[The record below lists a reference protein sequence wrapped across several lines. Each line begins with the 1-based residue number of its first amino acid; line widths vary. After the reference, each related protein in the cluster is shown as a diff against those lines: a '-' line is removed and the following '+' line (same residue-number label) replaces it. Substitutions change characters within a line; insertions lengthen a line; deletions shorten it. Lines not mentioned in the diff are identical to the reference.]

1 MRGGTAA
8 RNPYLYNSDPMPGR
22 VCLAV
27 VAGPIQGRQFA
38 FEEHDTFLFGRSP
51 DCHAQ
56 LAEADGTASRHHF
69 LLEVNPPA
77 ARLRDLGSLNGTY
90 VNGTKYGG
98 RGTMTLEKARQQRWP
113 EVDLRDGD
121 GIRVGTTVFEVHV
134 EGTDPDTGPR
144 TEDEEAVTPAPL
156 APPSVIAGFEV
167 GPLLGRGGMGTV
179 YQATRTVDGA
189 VVALKLM
196 RPEVVIDTKS
206 RETFA
211 REIEV
216 TASLRHPNVV
226 ALYGYGTEGD
236 TFFFALEY
244 CPGGSVAQV
253 MLKRDGPLEVEA
265 AVRVTLE
272 ALEGLAYAHDQGFV
286 HRDIKPEN
294 ILLLDAEMK
303 TAKLADFGLAK
314 SFELAGLS
322 GMTATGM
329 VAGTLY
335 FMPREQITHFRL
347 LRPASDVWSMGATLY
362 HMLTLRYPRDFPPEA
377 DPLNVILAGG
387 TLPLRERDPWLP
399 ARLAEVVDR
408 AVADDLAERY
418 ATAAEFRDALRRAL

>member
-1 MRGGTAA
+1 
-8 RNPYLYNSDPMPGR
+8 MPGR

-38 FEEHDTFLFGRSP
+38 FEDHDTFLFGRSP

-98 RGTMTLEKARQQRWP
+98 RGTMTLEKARQQSWP

-134 EGTDPDTGPR
+134 EGTEPDTDPR
-144 TEDEEAVTPAPL
+144 EEEDVTPAPM
-156 APPSVIAGFEV
+156 APPSSIADFEI
-167 GPLLGRGGMGTV
+167 GPLLGRGGMGSV
-179 YQATRTVDGA
+179 YKATRKADGT

-196 RPEVVIDTKS
+196 RPGVVIDTRS
-206 RETFA
+206 REVFA
-211 REIEV
+211 REVEV

-226 ALYGYGTEGD
+226 ALYEHGIEAE
-236 TFFFALEY
+236 TFYFALEY
-244 CPGGSVAQV
+244 CAGGSLAHV
-253 MLKRDGPLEVEA
+253 MLKRDGPLEPAA

-272 ALEGLAYAHDQGFV
+272 ALEGLAYAHGQGFV

-294 ILLLDAEMK
+294 ILLDDADMK

-322 GMTATGM
+322 GMTATGV

-335 FMPREQITHFRL
+335 FMPREQITNFRL

-362 HMLTLRYPRDFPPEA
+362 HMLTLRYPRDFLPEA
-377 DPLNVILAGG
+377 DPLQVILSSG

-399 ARLAEVVDR
+399 ERLAEVVDR
-408 AVADDLAERY
+408 AVTDDLSQRY
-418 ATAAEFRDALRRAL
+418 ASAGEFKDALRRAL

>member
-1 MRGGTAA
+1 
-8 RNPYLYNSDPMPGR
+8 MPGR
-22 VCLAV
+22 VSLAV
-27 VAGPIQGRQFA
+27 VSGPIQGRQFA
-38 FEEHDTFLFGRSP
+38 FEDHDTFLFGRSP

-56 LAEADGTASRHHF
+56 LAESDTTASRHHF

-98 RGTMTLEKARQQRWP
+98 RGTLSLEKAQQQRWP

-134 EGTDPDTGPR
+134 EGGTEMDTGPR
-144 TEDEEAVTPAPL
+144 SEDEEEPRPPRAAPA
-156 APPSVIAGFEV
+156 AIAGYEV
-167 GPLLGRGGMGTV
+167 GPLLGRGGMGSV
-179 YQATRTVDGA
+179 YMAKRKADGR

-196 RPEVVIDTKS
+196 QPGVVVDGHS
-206 RETFA
+206 REAFA
-211 REIEV
+211 REVEV

-226 ALYGYGTEGD
+226 ALYDHGLEGD
-236 TFFFALEY
+236 TFYFALEY
-244 CPGGSVAQV
+244 CAGGSLAA
-253 MLKRDGPLEVEA
+253 MLLKRDDPLEVETA
-265 AVRVTLE
+265 LRITFD
-272 ALEGLAYAHDQGFV
+272 ALEGLSYAHGQGFV

-294 ILLLDAEMK
+294 ILLAEAAAA

-314 SFELAGLS
+314 SFEMAGLS

-362 HMLTLRYPRDFPPEA
+362 HMLTLRYPRDFLPGV
-377 DPLNVILAGG
+377 DPLHVILSGG
-387 TLPLRERDPWLP
+387 TLPLRQRDPWLP

-408 AVADDLAERY
+408 AVADDLGQRY
-418 ATAAEFRDALRRAL
+418 ETAGDFRDALRRVV

>member
-1 MRGGTAA
+1 
-8 RNPYLYNSDPMPGR
+8 MPGR

-38 FEEHDTFLFGRSP
+38 FQDHDTFLFGRSP

-56 LAEADGTASRHHF
+56 LAESDTTASRHHF

-77 ARLRDLGSLNGTY
+77 VRLRDLGSLNGTY
-90 VNGTKYGG
+90 VNGTKHGG
-98 RGTMTLEKARQQRWP
+98 RGALSLEKAQQQRWP

-134 EGTDPDTGPR
+134 EGGTESDTGPR
-144 TEDEEAVTPAPL
+144 SEDAGAPAPA
-156 APPSVIAGFEV
+156 APRAVPSVIAGYEV
-167 GPLLGRGGMGTV
+167 GPVLGSGGMGTV
-179 YQATRTVDGA
+179 YRARRKSDGA
-189 VVALKLM
+189 AVALKLM
-196 RPEVVIDTKS
+196 RPEVVVDNHS
-206 RETFA
+206 RESFA

-226 ALYGYGTEGD
+226 ALYDHGIEGD
-236 TFFFALEY
+236 TFYFALEY
-244 CPGGSVAQV
+244 CPGGSLSALL
-253 MLKRDGPLEVEA
+253 LKRDDPLDVETA
-265 AVRVTLE
+265 GRMTLD
-272 ALEGLAYAHDQGFV
+272 ALEGLSYAHEKGFV

-294 ILLLDAEMK
+294 ILLADAEGSL
-303 TAKLADFGLAK
+303 AKLADFGLAK

-362 HMLTLRYPRDFPPEA
+362 HMLTLRYPRDFLPGV
-377 DPLNVILAGG
+377 DPLHVILSGG
-387 TLPLRERDPWLP
+387 TLPLRQRDPWLP
-399 ARLAEVVDR
+399 VKLAEVVDR
-408 AVADDLAERY
+408 AVADDLGQRY
-418 ATAAEFRDALRRAL
+418 ETAGDFRQALRRAL

>member
-1 MRGGTAA
+1 
-8 RNPYLYNSDPMPGR
+8 MPGR
-22 VCLAV
+22 VCLDV

-38 FEEHDTFLFGRSP
+38 FEDHDTFLFGRSP

-56 LAEADGTASRHHF
+56 LAESDGTASRHHF

-90 VNGTKYGG
+90 VNGTKHGG
-98 RGTMTLEKARQQRWP
+98 RGALTLEQARQQRWP

-134 EGTDPDTGPR
+134 EGGTESDTGPR
-144 TEDEEAVTPAPL
+144 SEDDVASAPSRPVPA
-156 APPSVIAGFEV
+156 VIAGYEV
-167 GPLLGRGGMGTV
+167 GPVLGSGGMGTV
-179 YQATRTVDGA
+179 YRARRVSDGG

-196 RPEVVIDTKS
+196 RPEVVVGTHS
-206 RETFA
+206 REAFA

-226 ALYGYGTEGD
+226 ALYDHGIEGD
-236 TFFFALEY
+236 TFYFALEF
-244 CPGGSVAQV
+244 CPGGSLSAMMLQRDDPLDVATAGRIA
-253 MLKRDGPLEVEA
+253 LD
-265 AVRVTLE
+265 
-272 ALEGLAYAHDQGFV
+272 ALEGLSYAHEKGFV

-294 ILLLDAEMK
+294 ILLAGGEGA

-322 GMTATGM
+322 GMTATGV

-335 FMPREQITHFRL
+335 FMPREQITQFRL

-362 HMLTLRYPRDFPPEA
+362 HMLTLRYPRDFRPGV
-377 DPLNVILAGG
+377 DPLNLFLSGG
-387 TLPLRERDPWLP
+387 TLPLRQRDPELP

-408 AVADDLAERY
+408 AVADDLGQRY
-418 ATAAEFRDALRRAL
+418 ETAGDFREALRRAL

>member
-1 MRGGTAA
+1 
-8 RNPYLYNSDPMPGR
+8 MPGR
-22 VCLAV
+22 VSLDV
-27 VAGPIQGRQFA
+27 VAGPIQGQQFA
-38 FEEHDTFLFGRSP
+38 FEDHDTFLFGRSP

-56 LAEADGTASRHHF
+56 LAESDTTASRHHF

-77 ARLRDLGSLNGTY
+77 VRLRDLGSLNGTY
-90 VNGTKYGG
+90 VNGTKHGG
-98 RGTMTLEKARQQRWP
+98 RGALSLEKAKQQRWP

-134 EGTDPDTGPR
+134 EGGTEIDTGPR
-144 TEDEEAVTPAPL
+144 SEDAV
-156 APPSVIAGFEV
+156 APPRKRAVPAVIAGYEV
-167 GPLLGRGGMGTV
+167 GPVLGSGGMGTV
-179 YQATRTVDGA
+179 YKAKRQSDGH

-196 RPEVVIDTKS
+196 RPEVVVDSHS
-206 RETFA
+206 RESFA

-226 ALYGYGTEGD
+226 ALYDHGIEGD
-236 TFFFALEY
+236 TFYFALEY
-244 CPGGSVAQV
+244 CPGGSLSA
-253 MLKRDGPLEVEA
+253 MLLKRDDPLDVEA
-265 AVRVTLE
+265 AGRITLE
-272 ALEGLAYAHDQGFV
+272 ALEGLSYAHEKGFV

-294 ILLLDAEMK
+294 ILLGEGEGT

-362 HMLTLRYPRDFPPEA
+362 HMLTLRYPRDFLPGV
-377 DPLNVILAGG
+377 DPLHAILSGG
-387 TLPLRERDPWLP
+387 TLPLRQRDPWLP
-399 ARLAEVVDR
+399 PRLAEVVDR
-408 AVADDLAERY
+408 AVADDLGQRY
-418 ATAAEFRDALRRAL
+418 ETAGDFREALRRAL

>member
-1 MRGGTAA
+1 
-8 RNPYLYNSDPMPGR
+8 MPGR
-22 VCLAV
+22 VSLAV
-27 VAGPIQGRQFA
+27 VAGPIEGRQFA
-38 FEEHDTFLFGRSP
+38 FEDHDTFLFGRSP

-56 LAEADGTASRHHF
+56 LAESDTTASRHHF

-98 RGTMTLEKARQQRWP
+98 RGALSLEKAQQQRWP

-134 EGTDPDTGPR
+134 EGGTEVDTGPR
-144 TEDEEAVTPAPL
+144 HEEAEASAAPRAAPA
-156 APPSVIAGFEV
+156 AIVGYEI

-179 YQATRTVDGA
+179 YRARRKSDGA
-189 VVALKLM
+189 LVALKLM
-196 RPEVVIDTKS
+196 RPEVVVDGHS
-206 RETFA
+206 REAFA

-226 ALYGYGTEGD
+226 ALYDHGIEGD

-244 CPGGSVAQV
+244 CPGGSLSAVL
-253 MLKRDGPLEVEA
+253 LKRDGPLEVET
-265 AVRVTLE
+265 AVRITLD
-272 ALEGLAYAHDQGFV
+272 ALEGLSYAHEKGFV

-294 ILLLDAEMK
+294 ILLAEPEMT

-362 HMLTLRYPRDFPPEA
+362 HMLTLRYPRDFLPGV
-377 DPLNVILAGG
+377 DPLHVILSGG
-387 TLPLRERDPWLP
+387 TLPLRQRDPWLP
-399 ARLAEVVDR
+399 ERLAEVVDR
-408 AVADDLAERY
+408 AVADDLGQRY
-418 ATAAEFRDALRRAL
+418 ETAGDFRNALGRAL

>member
-1 MRGGTAA
+1 
-8 RNPYLYNSDPMPGR
+8 MPGR
-22 VCLAV
+22 VSLAV

-38 FEEHDTFLFGRSP
+38 FEDHDTFLFGRSP

-56 LAEADGTASRHHF
+56 LAESDTTASRHHF

-98 RGTMTLEKARQQRWP
+98 RGTLSLEKAQQQRWP

-121 GIRVGTTVFEVHV
+121 GIRVGTTMFEVHV
-134 EGTDPDTGPR
+134 EGGTEVDTGPR
-144 TEDEEAVTPAPL
+144 SEDSAPSA
-156 APPSVIAGFEV
+156 APPAVPAVIAGYEV
-167 GPLLGRGGMGTV
+167 GSLLGRGGMGTV
-179 YQATRTVDGA
+179 YKARRKSDGG

-196 RPEVVIDTKS
+196 RPEVVVDGHS
-206 RETFA
+206 REAFA

-226 ALYGYGTEGD
+226 VLYDHGLEGD
-236 TFFFALEY
+236 TFYFALEY
-244 CPGGSVAQV
+244 CAGGSLSALL
-253 MLKRDGPLEVEA
+253 LKREGPLEVET
-265 AVRVTLE
+265 AVRITLD
-272 ALEGLAYAHDQGFV
+272 ALEGLSFAHQKGFV

-294 ILLLDAEMK
+294 ILLADAE

-362 HMLTLRYPRDFPPEA
+362 HMLTLRYPRDFLPGV
-377 DPLNVILAGG
+377 DPLHVILSGG
-387 TLPLRERDPWLP
+387 TLPLRQRDPWLP
-399 ARLAEVVDR
+399 AGLAEVVDR
-408 AVADDLAERY
+408 AVADDLGQRY
-418 ATAAEFRDALRRAL
+418 ETAGDFRNALRRAL

>member
-1 MRGGTAA
+1 
-8 RNPYLYNSDPMPGR
+8 MPGR

-38 FEEHDTFLFGRSP
+38 FEDHDTFLFGRSP

-134 EGTDPDTGPR
+134 EGTEPDTGPGD
-144 TEDEEAVTPAPL
+144 DEAITPAPM
-156 APPSVIAGFEV
+156 ASEAVIAGFEV

-179 YQATRTVDGA
+179 FKARRQSDGA
-189 VVALKLM
+189 TVALKLM
-196 RPEVVIDTKS
+196 RPGMVVDTKS

-211 REIEV
+211 REVEV

-226 ALYGYGTEGD
+226 TLYEHGLEGD
-236 TFFFALEY
+236 TFYFALEY
-244 CPGGSVAQV
+244 CPGGSLAAAL
-253 MLKRDGPLEVEA
+253 LKREDPLEVET
-265 AVRVTLE
+265 AVRVTLQ
-272 ALEGLAYAHDQGFV
+272 ALEGLAFAHEQGFV

-294 ILLLDAEMK
+294 ILLADADLR

-322 GMTATGM
+322 GMTATGV

-362 HMLTLRYPRDFPPEA
+362 HMLTFRYPRDFPPEA
-377 DPLNVILAGG
+377 DPLNVILSGG
-387 TLPLRERDPWLP
+387 TLPLRQRDPWLP

-408 AVADDLAERY
+408 AVADDLGQRY
-418 ATAAEFRDALRRAL
+418 ATAAEFRDALRRTL

>member
-1 MRGGTAA
+1 
-8 RNPYLYNSDPMPGR
+8 MPGR

-38 FEEHDTFLFGRSP
+38 FEDHDTFLFGRSP

-56 LAEADGTASRHHF
+56 LAEADTTASRHHF

-77 ARLRDLGSLNGTY
+77 VRLRDLGSLNGTY

-98 RGTMTLEKARQQRWP
+98 RGTLTLEKARQQRWP

-134 EGTDPDTGPR
+134 EGG
-144 TEDEEAVTPAPL
+144 TEADSGARAQEASAVTPAPV
-156 APPSVIAGFEV
+156 APPGAIAGFEV
-167 GPLLGRGGMGTV
+167 GPLLGRGGMGSV
-179 YQATRTVDGA
+179 YKATRKADGV

-196 RPEVVIDTKS
+196 RPEVVVDTHS

-226 ALYGYGTEGD
+226 ALYEHGVEGD
-236 TFFFALEY
+236 TFYFALEY
-244 CPGGSVAQV
+244 CPGGSLAAAL
-253 MLKRDGPLEVEA
+253 LKREGPLEVET
-265 AVRVTLE
+265 AVRLALE
-272 ALEGLAYAHDQGFV
+272 ALEGLGYAHQQGFV

-294 ILLLDAEMK
+294 LLLTDAAMK

-362 HMLTLRYPRDFPPEA
+362 HMLTLRYPRDFLPEA
-377 DPLNVILAGG
+377 DPLHVILSGG
-387 TLPLRERDPWLP
+387 TLPLRQRDPWLP
-399 ARLAEVVDR
+399 AGLAEVVDR
-408 AVADDLAERY
+408 AVADDLKARY
-418 ATAAEFRDALRRAL
+418 ATAVEFRDALRRAL

>member
-1 MRGGTAA
+1 
-8 RNPYLYNSDPMPGR
+8 MPGR

-38 FEEHDTFLFGRSP
+38 FEDHDTFLFGRAP

-56 LAEADGTASRHHF
+56 LAEADTTASRHHF
-69 LLEVNPPA
+69 LLEVNPPE
-77 ARLRDLGSLNGTY
+77 ARLRDLGSMNGTY

-134 EGTDPDTGPR
+134 EGTEPDSGPHH
-144 TEDEEAVTPAPL
+144 DSGAVTPAPM
-156 APPSVIAGFEV
+156 APPATIAGFEI
-167 GPLLGRGGMGTV
+167 GPLLGRGGMGSV
-179 YQATRTVDGA
+179 YKAMRRADGA

-196 RPEVVIDTKS
+196 RPEVVVDTKS

-226 ALYGYGTEGD
+226 TLYEHGLEGD
-236 TFFFALEY
+236 TFYFALEY
-244 CPGGSVAQV
+244 CPGGSMAHVL
-253 MLKRDGPLEVEA
+253 LKRENPLEVEA

-272 ALEGLAYAHDQGFV
+272 ALEGLAYAHAEGFV
-286 HRDIKPEN
+286 HRDLKPEN
-294 ILLLDAEMK
+294 ILLVDAQMK

-362 HMLTLRYPRDFPPEA
+362 HMLTLRYPRDFLPEA
-377 DPLNVILAGG
+377 DPLTVILSGG
-387 TLPLRERDPWLP
+387 TLPLRQRDPWLP
-399 ARLAEVVDR
+399 ERLAQVVDR
-408 AVADDLAERY
+408 AVADDLSQRY

>member
-1 MRGGTAA
+1 
-8 RNPYLYNSDPMPGR
+8 MPGR

-38 FEEHDTFLFGRSP
+38 FEDHDTFLFGRSP

-56 LAEADGTASRHHF
+56 LAEADTTASRHHF

-77 ARLRDLGSLNGTY
+77 ARLRDLGSRNGTY

-134 EGTDPDTGPR
+134 EGTEPDSGPG
-144 TEDEEAVTPAPL
+144 TDDDAVTPAPI
-156 APPSVIAGFEV
+156 APEAVIAGFEV
-167 GPLLGRGGMGTV
+167 GPLLGRGGMGSV
-179 YQATRTVDGA
+179 FKARRQSDGA
-189 VVALKLM
+189 TVALKLM
-196 RPEVVIDTKS
+196 RPGMVVDTKS
-206 RETFA
+206 REAFA
-211 REIEV
+211 REVEV

-226 ALYGYGTEGD
+226 ALYEHGLEDD
-236 TFFFALEY
+236 TFYFALEY
-244 CPGGSVAQV
+244 CPGGSLASEL
-253 MLKRDGPLEVEA
+253 LKRDGPLDVETA
-265 AVRVTLE
+265 ARVTLQ
-272 ALEGLAYAHDQGFV
+272 ALDGLAFAHEQGFV

-294 ILLLDAEMK
+294 ILLVDSDMR

-314 SFELAGLS
+314 SFEMAGLS
-322 GMTATGM
+322 GMTATGV

-362 HMLTLRYPRDFPPEA
+362 HMLTFRYPRDFLPEA
-377 DPLNVILAGG
+377 DPLNVILSSG
-387 TLPLRERDPWLP
+387 TLPLRQRDPWLP

-408 AVADDLAERY
+408 AVTDDLAQRY

>member
-1 MRGGTAA
+1 M
-8 RNPYLYNSDPMPGR
+8 
-22 VCLAV
+22 
-27 VAGPIQGRQFA
+27 QGRQFA
-38 FEEHDTFLFGRSP
+38 FQDHDTFLFGRSP
-51 DCHAQ
+51 ECHAQ
-56 LAEADGTASRHHF
+56 LVEADTTASRHHF

-98 RGTMTLEKARQQRWP
+98 RGSLTLEKAQQQRWP

-134 EGTDPDTGPR
+134 EGGTEADTGPR
-144 TEDEEAVTPAPL
+144 AEDAAKPAPAPL
-156 APPSVIAGFEV
+156 ATPGAIAGFEV
-167 GPLLGRGGMGTV
+167 GPMLGRGGMGTV
-179 YQATRTVDGA
+179 YLAKRKADGG

-196 RPEVVIDTKS
+196 RPEVVVDGHS
-206 RETFA
+206 REAFA

-226 ALYGYGTEGD
+226 ALYEHGVEGD
-236 TFFFALEY
+236 TFYFALEY
-244 CPGGSVAQV
+244 CVGGSLSAAL
-253 MLKRDGPLEVEA
+253 LKRDGPLDVET
-265 AVRVTLE
+265 AVRITLD
-272 ALEGLAYAHDQGFV
+272 ALEGLGYAHEKGFV

-294 ILLLDAEMK
+294 ILLADAQMA

-347 LRPASDVWSMGATLY
+347 LRPASDVWAMGATLY
-362 HMLTLRYPRDFPPEA
+362 HMLTLRYPRDFLPGA
-377 DPLNVILAGG
+377 DPLQVILSGG
-387 TLPLRERDPWLP
+387 TLPLRQRDPWLP
-399 ARLAEVVDR
+399 AGLAEVVDR
-408 AVADDLAERY
+408 AVVDDLGQRY
-418 ATAAEFRDALRRAL
+418 ETAVDFREALRRAL

>member
-1 MRGGTAA
+1 
-8 RNPYLYNSDPMPGR
+8 MPGR

-38 FEEHDTFLFGRSP
+38 FEDHDTFLFGRSP

-56 LAEADGTASRHHF
+56 LAEADTTASRHHF

-77 ARLRDLGSLNGTY
+77 VRLRDLGSLNGTY

-98 RGTMTLEKARQQRWP
+98 RGTMTLEKAREQRWP

-134 EGTDPDTGPR
+134 EGTESDTAPR
-144 TEDEEAVTPAPL
+144 ADDEPADTPAPL
-156 APPSVIAGFEV
+156 APPTGLPGFEI
-167 GPLLGRGGMGTV
+167 GPLLGSGGMGSV
-179 YQATRTVDGA
+179 YKATRKVDGA

-196 RPEVVIDTKS
+196 RPGVVVDTKS

-226 ALYGYGTEGD
+226 ALYGHGLEGD
-236 TFFFALEY
+236 TFYFALEY
-244 CPGGSVAQV
+244 CPGGSLAAAL
-253 MLKRDGPLEVEA
+253 LKRDGPLEVET
-265 AVRVTLE
+265 AVRVTLQ
-272 ALEGLAYAHDQGFV
+272 ALDGLGYAHEQGFV

-294 ILLLDAEMK
+294 ILLSDAEMG

-322 GMTATGM
+322 GMTATGV

-335 FMPREQITHFRL
+335 FMPREQITHFRQ
-347 LRPASDVWSMGATLY
+347 LRPASDVWAMGATLY
-362 HMLTLRYPRDFPPEA
+362 HMLTLRYPRDFLPGV
-377 DPLNVILAGG
+377 DPLHVILSGG
-387 TLPLRERDPWLP
+387 TLPLRQRDPWLP
-399 ARLAEVVDR
+399 EGLAGVVDR
-408 AVADDLAERY
+408 AVTDDLAHRY
-418 ATAAEFRDALRRAL
+418 ASAMEFRDALRRVS

>member
-1 MRGGTAA
+1 
-8 RNPYLYNSDPMPGR
+8 MPGR
-22 VCLAV
+22 VSLAV

-38 FEEHDTFLFGRSP
+38 FEDHDTFLFGRSP

-56 LAEADGTASRHHF
+56 LAEADTTASRHHF

-77 ARLRDLGSLNGTY
+77 VRLRDLGSLNGTY

-98 RGTMTLEKARQQRWP
+98 RGTMTLEKAREQRWP

-134 EGTDPDTGPR
+134 EGTAPDTVPARTTRRPTPPR
-144 TEDEEAVTPAPL
+144 RWPRPARS
-156 APPSVIAGFEV
+156 PSFEI
-167 GPLLGRGGMGTV
+167 GPLLGSGGMGSV
-179 YQATRTVDGA
+179 YKATRKADGA

-196 RPEVVIDTKS
+196 RPGVVVDTKS

-226 ALYGYGTEGD
+226 ALYGHGVEGD
-236 TFFFALEY
+236 TFYFALEY
-244 CPGGSVAQV
+244 CPGGSLAAAL
-253 MLKRDGPLEVEA
+253 LKREGPLDVETA
-265 AVRVTLE
+265 LRVTLQ
-272 ALEGLAYAHDQGFV
+272 ALEGLGYAHEQGFV

-294 ILLLDAEMK
+294 ILLSDAEMG

-347 LRPASDVWSMGATLY
+347 LRPASDVWGMGATLY
-362 HMLTLRYPRDFPPEA
+362 HMLTLRYPRDFLPGV
-377 DPLNVILAGG
+377 DPLHVILSGG
-387 TLPLRERDPWLP
+387 TLPLRQRDPWLP
-399 ARLAEVVDR
+399 EGLAEVVDR
-408 AVADDLAERY
+408 AVTDDLAQRY
-418 ATAAEFRDALRRAL
+418 ASAMEFRDALRRVR

>member
-1 MRGGTAA
+1 
-8 RNPYLYNSDPMPGR
+8 MPGR
-22 VCLAV
+22 VSLAV
-27 VAGPIQGRQFA
+27 VAGPIEGRQFA
-38 FEEHDTFLFGRSP
+38 FEDHDTFLFGRSP

-56 LAEADGTASRHHF
+56 LAESDTTASRHHF

-98 RGTMTLEKARQQRWP
+98 RGALSLEKAQQQRWP

-134 EGTDPDTGPR
+134 EGGTEIDTGPR
-144 TEDEEAVTPAPL
+144 EEAAEASAAPRAAPA
-156 APPSVIAGFEV
+156 AIVGYEI

-179 YQATRTVDGA
+179 YRARRKSDGA

-196 RPEVVIDTKS
+196 RPEVVVDGHS
-206 RETFA
+206 REAFA

-226 ALYGYGTEGD
+226 ALYDHGIEGD

-244 CPGGSVAQV
+244 CPGGSLSAVL
-253 MLKRDGPLEVEA
+253 LKRDGPLEVET
-265 AVRVTLE
+265 AVRITLD
-272 ALEGLAYAHDQGFV
+272 ALEGLSYAHEKGFV

-294 ILLLDAEMK
+294 ILLAEPEMT

-362 HMLTLRYPRDFPPEA
+362 HMLSLRYPRDFLPGV
-377 DPLNVILAGG
+377 DPLHVILSGG
-387 TLPLRERDPWLP
+387 TLPLRQRDPWLP
-399 ARLAEVVDR
+399 ERLAEVVDR
-408 AVADDLAERY
+408 AVADDLGQRY
-418 ATAAEFRDALRRAL
+418 ETAGDFRNALRRAL

>member
-1 MRGGTAA
+1 
-8 RNPYLYNSDPMPGR
+8 MPGR
-22 VCLAV
+22 VRLDV

-38 FEEHDTFLFGRSP
+38 FESHDTFLFGRSP

-77 ARLRDLGSLNGTY
+77 ARLRDLGSLNGTH

-98 RGTMTLEKARQQRWP
+98 RGTLSLEQAKQQRWP

-121 GIRVGTTVFEVHV
+121 AIRVGTTVFEVHV
-134 EGTDPDTGPR
+134 EGGTEVDTGPR
-144 TEDEEAVTPAPL
+144 GEEPDPSPAPRA
-156 APPSVIAGFEV
+156 APAGIVGYEV
-167 GPLLGRGGMGTV
+167 GPLLGRGGMGSV
-179 YQATRTVDGA
+179 YMAKRKADGA

-196 RPEVVIDTKS
+196 QPGVVVDGHS
-206 RETFA
+206 REAFA
-211 REIEV
+211 REVEV
-216 TASLRHPNVV
+216 TASLHHPNVV
-226 ALYGYGTEGD
+226 ALYDHGIEND

-244 CPGGSVAQV
+244 CPGGSLSTV
-253 MLKRDGPLEVEA
+253 MLKRDTPLEVA
-265 AVRVTLE
+265 TAVRITLD
-272 ALEGLAYAHDQGFV
+272 ALDGLSFAHGKGFV

-294 ILLLDAEMK
+294 ILLTDAEMS

-362 HMLTLRYPRDFPPEA
+362 HMLTFRYPRDFLPGV
-377 DPLNVILAGG
+377 DPLHVILSGG
-387 TLPLRERDPWLP
+387 TLPLRQRDPELP
-399 ARLAEVVDR
+399 EKLAAVVDR
-408 AVADDLAERY
+408 AVADDLGQRY
-418 ATAAEFRDALRRAL
+418 ETAGDFREALRRAV